1 METQEAH
8 RLPTGSGSPSIVI
21 TPSPADDLAPPP
33 RQIARSLI
41 PVRTTAPAA
50 RHRAAQP
57 KRSEEEIEA
66 MIRDLLT
73 EDTRM
78 GLNKLV
84 RRARVNVSTAARW
97 GKSILAEADGIGQQ
111 GLIAQ

>member
-1 METQEAH
+1 
-8 RLPTGSGSPSIVI
+8 
-21 TPSPADDLAPPP
+21 
-33 RQIARSLI
+33 
-41 PVRTTAPAA
+41 
-50 RHRAAQP
+50 
-57 KRSEEEIEA
+57 

-84 RRARVNVSTAARW
+84 RRARANVSTAARW
-97 GKSILAEADGIGQQ
+97 RKSILAEADGIGQQ

>member
-1 METQEAH
+1 
-8 RLPTGSGSPSIVI
+8 
-21 TPSPADDLAPPP
+21 
-33 RQIARSLI
+33 
-41 PVRTTAPAA
+41 
-50 RHRAAQP
+50 
-57 KRSEEEIEA
+57 